1 MPLLALAFAISRC
14 TYVLRLPHRVVR
26 GITLAKVGHQVKSPP
41 LANWERR
48 LEQHFDLVT
57 WVAWRSRVSRSI
69 PVQPLRLR
77 YGRVV
82 ASFAGLNRQAEAQG
96 TACGRRAG
104 SGSLVIFAG
113 NHLKRGLEV
122 L

>member
-1 MPLLALAFAISRC
+1 MGRMAVKGEQKHPGSAAPLE
-14 TYVLRLPHRVVR
+14 VR
-26 GITLAKVGHQVKSPP
+26 Q
-41 LANWERR
+41 
-48 LEQHFDLVT
+48 
-57 WVAWRSRVSRSI
+57 
-69 PVQPLRLR
+69 
-77 YGRVV
+77 VV